1 VTPFILFGLIRMTV
15 VLVSLV
21 LLIFLAVVGWRW
33 MKAHESIAHSL
44 SVWTGKKGNEQ
55 HRWDHG

>member
-1 VTPFILFGLIRMTV
+1 MTPFILFGLIRMTV

-44 SVWTGKKGNEQ
+44 SVWTGKKGNE
-55 HRWDHG
+55 